1 MNAQGSPAPRAGH
14 QGDVAVREVA
24 RGRIDPMQFD
34 RRFRAMAGETR
45 RFSGTGH
52 GVPLVAYPA
61 GVQQQRSFSRS
72 GMDRSARRHRDKAG
86 ATIGMKEATFGEK
99 ASAARAVRGS
109 RRPDERRQRLVVAIV
124 EAAIRGDVEIARA
137 DVLESRKCRMLAE
150 DIGDALP
157 DEGLAADEPPRD
169 LGAE

>member
-1 MNAQGSPAPRAGH
+1 MNAEGSPAPRDGH

-72 GMDRSARRHRDKAG
+72 GMGRSARRHRDKAG
-86 ATIGMKEATFGEK
+86 APIGMKEATSGEK
-99 ASAARAVRGS
+99 ASAAPAVRGS
-109 RRPDERRQRLVVAIV
+109 PRPAEPRRRLVTTTAQP
-124 EAAIRGDVEIARA
+124 
-137 DVLESRKCRMLAE
+137 
-150 DIGDALP
+150 AL
-157 DEGLAADEPPRD
+157 
-169 LGAE
+169 